1 MKATGI
7 VRRVDELGRLVI
19 PKELRRT
26 LGIKEGDPMEIFST
40 DEGIVLRPYRQGC
53 TCCGSEGRL
62 VYVKDMAL
70 CQTCVQA
77 FVKEANHAK
86 RIKGASD

>member
-7 VRRVDELGRLVI
+7 VRNIDNLGRLVL
-19 PKELRRT
+19 PMELRRT
-26 LGIKEGDPMEIFST
+26 FGIKEGDPMEIFST
-40 DEGIVLRPYRQGC
+40 DDGIVIRPYQQGC
-53 TCCGSEGRL
+53 SCCGSVGRL

-77 FVKEANHAK
+77 FVEEANHAE
-86 RIKGASD
+86 RIESTSD